1 MSMKDDNLKSAIEN
15 LPEFEAPD
23 VWNDIEKE
31 LKPQKGKYIY
41 IVLSILIV
49 VLAGYVLLD
58 KYYIE
63 SQNSSSY
70 VVNEKEEGV
79 VGLYDNQLSF
89 NHSES
94 EIVSPDD
101 FSLQAD
107 KSINDD
113 ENNVEISRIE
123 NKVDKEIQLEN
134 SISDPTFEPFSENFS
149 SLFEI
154 ESVVIREQ
162 KGGNLVRNPGFED
175 HRACPSGINGRKSRK
190 LLPDWFVP
198 NRGTPDY
205 FHVCGAKDAGVPDNF
220 AGSIKPHS
228 GQAYAGIILRENFT
242 RDNKIT
248 GEKPEIY
255 REYLQNELIN
265 ELEKGKTYKIQ
276 FYVCN
281 SSKSRFA
288 VDGVGASLTVEN
300 EWINHKEVM
309 ELVPVV
315 ENPVGNI
322 LMNQNYWVAIEGYY
336 TAQGGEKYLTIGNF
350 KNNFSTNYMMQNN
363 ATAFNYSYYYI
374 DDVSVVEVEE
384 RVETRL
390 INSSSSEITNLYTDE
405 IAQERTGD
413 W

>member
-1 MSMKDDNLKSAIEN
+1 MKDDNLKSAIEN

-23 VWNDIEKE
+23 VWDGIENGIKY
-31 LKPQKGKYIY
+31 KRVKYIF
-41 IVLSILIV
+41 VGLSILIL
-49 VLAGYVLLD
+49 VLSGGFAIEKFVLEINDYSSIDNFYVKNNLYGLSD
-58 KYYIE
+58 VHIHDT
-63 SQNSSSY
+63 NS
-70 VVNEKEEGV
+70 
-79 VGLYDNQLSF
+79 
-89 NHSES
+89 
-94 EIVSPDD
+94 D
-101 FSLQAD
+101 FSFQTSEGTDLR
-107 KSINDD
+107 NDFIQNY
-113 ENNVEISRIE
+113 EGNNELISRVDNSVELEIE
-123 NKVDKEIQLEN
+123 IDKTIHE
-134 SISDPTFEPFSENFS
+134 SDIENFS
-149 SLFEI
+149 DNFNSLFKI
-154 ESVVIREQ
+154 ETVVIRDE

-281 SSKSRFA
+281 SSNSRFA
-288 VDGVGASLTVEN
+288 VDGVGACLTVEN
-300 EWINHKEVM
+300 EWVNHKEVM

-322 LMNQNYWVAIEGYY
+322 LMNQNYWVAIEGFF

-374 DDVSVVEVEE
+374 DDVSVIEVEE
-384 RVETRL
+384 RVETKL
-390 INSSSSEITNLYTDE
+390 INSNNSEVTNLQTDE